1 MLMPMLSA
9 ILPYLTAFIQV
20 VTEGAN
26 ALANML
32 GFELPKINLDSV
44 TNGYDDIT
52 AATEEATAATEKF
65 KGSLAGV
72 DQLNIIG
79 SKNTS
84 GGDGEPRR
92 TILRDEGSTN
102 GTRYNYEKLE
112 PEVEVELH
120 DGDIFQAGGIEL
132 VYHSGEASHA
142 EASRVGSVINLEET
156 GAAERSTSVMKNMGT
171 RTGVRKK
178 GGADI
183 RDSHAQKTVMMAIIA
198 ILALGALGAIGYLLL
213 TMFGGK

>member
-1 MLMPMLSA
+1 MA
-9 ILPYLTAFIQV
+9 TAKIQV
-20 VTEGAN
+20 LSDGS
-26 ALANML
+26 MR
-32 GFELPKINLDSV
+32 GQSFELTKETVSLGRSESCDICIPDS
-44 TNGYDDIT
+44 TISGHHCTLI
-52 AATEEATAATEKF
+52 
-65 KGSLAGV
+65 
-72 DQLNIIG
+72 
-79 SKNTS
+79 TS